1 MKPLATSAIAMIAA
15 AGLLLGTAS
24 SAQAA
29 TPVTISVAADAYALD
44 DSGQITGSNEF
55 LYDSAK
61 GDEASNAYQIAYRGT
76 LNMRSLWS
84 SYRLF
89 KVAWLFSP
97 GNNQAEW
104 ERKTFSGNWDI
115 AFHVDNTVVTSD
127 PSFVDCTALQSEI
140 EAQNPDTG
148 LSRFIRC
155 TSVSYDDASGQ
166 YNAQFILMNEDGS
179 KVTGKQLDSNQP
191 NILRL
196 TTPAQAFYVKQSAF
210 EAGKTFEMTQPSV
223 NGEMRMD
230 AFFHSM
236 MPLTFDAVGN
246 DVSLTMVNT
255 YDASFEFVSNAPG
268 RALSADVQAL
278 LPPTKTMLVDGST
291 VQPPVPALTSV
302 ADTQG
307 TWTFA
312 GWTPNESVITGAN
325 VSFVGAWDFT
335 VDPDAQFNVTYRFV
349 DTSGNPV
356 PPQLASVQPLSGTAT
371 QGDTVQ
377 AATFPSNDVNTSA
390 GTWSFAGW
398 QENPIVVDGL
408 DIEFVGVWSFSKTVV
423 PPIDGGSG
431 GLANSGAEPQPL
443 LIGAGILALLSGALV
458 LATSAR
464 TARRR

>member
-1 MKPLATSAIAMIAA
+1 MKPLATAIIAMIAA

-24 SAQAA
+24 SAQAE
-29 TPVTISVAADAYALD
+29 TPVKISIEADAYALD
-44 DSGQITGSNEF
+44 ASGQITGANEF

-61 GDEASNAYQIAYRGT
+61 GDDASNAYQIAYRGT
-76 LNMRSLWS
+76 LNMSSLWS
-84 SYRLF
+84 SYGIF
-89 KVAWLFSP
+89 KFAWSIRP
-97 GNNQAEW
+97 GNTQAEW
-104 ERKTFSGNWDI
+104 DKKTFSGNWDI
-115 AFHVDNTVVTSD
+115 AFYVDNTVVTSD
-127 PSFVDCTALQSEI
+127 PSFVDCAALQSEI

-155 TSVSYDDASGQ
+155 TSVSYDEATGQ
-166 YNAQFILMNEDGS
+166 YNAQFILMNEDGT
-179 KVTGKQLDSNQP
+179 KVTGKQLDTNQP
-191 NILRL
+191 SILRL

-223 NGEMRMD
+223 SGEMRMD

-246 DVSLTMVNT
+246 DVALTMVDT

-278 LPPTKTMLVDGST
+278 LPSTKTMLIDGST
-291 VQPPVPALTSV
+291 VQPTTPALTSV

-312 GWTPNESVITGAN
+312 GWTPTEAIIAGASV
-325 VSFVGAWDFT
+325 VFVGAWDFA

-349 DTSGNPV
+349 DTSGKPV
-356 PPQLASVQPLSGTAT
+356 PPEIASVQPLSGTAT

-377 AATFPSNDVNTSA
+377 AAVFPSNDVKTSA
-390 GTWSFAGW
+390 GTWKFVGW

-408 DIEFVGVWSFSKTVV
+408 DIEFVGVWSFSEAVI
-423 PPIDGGSG
+423 PPVDGGSG
-431 GLANSGAEPQPL
+431 SLANSGAEPQPL
-443 LIGAGILALLSGALV
+443 LLGAGILALLSGAFV
-458 LATSAR
+458 LAAR
-464 TARRR
+464 TRAARRR